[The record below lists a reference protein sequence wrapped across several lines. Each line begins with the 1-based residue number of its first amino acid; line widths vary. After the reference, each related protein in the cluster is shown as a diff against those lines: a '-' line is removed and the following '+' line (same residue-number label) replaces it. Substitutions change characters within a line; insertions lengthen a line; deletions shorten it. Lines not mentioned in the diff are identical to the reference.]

1 MKTFI
6 STRNHTILALLFL
19 MGAMVNSATAQQ
31 YPGQYPGGAQPFYWR
46 GADNTVYNLQIQ
58 IRNTQ
63 VELSS
68 ILYRARFIRY
78 SPRGYQ
84 QHMAHVQ
91 RLQEKINYFQRQLGA
106 YLRMHY
112 YR

>member
-6 STRNHTILALLFL
+6 STRNQTILALLFL

-31 YPGQYPGGAQPFYWR
+31 YPVGAQPFYWR

-78 SPRGYQ
+78 SPQGYQ
-84 QHMAHVQ
+84 QHMAHVR
-91 RLQEKINYFQRQLGA
+91 RLQAKIYYLQRQLEA

>member
-1 MKTFI
+1 MKTFV
-6 STRNHTILALLFL
+6 STRNHAILALLFL
-19 MGAMVNSATAQQ
+19 VVATFNSATAQ
-31 YPGQYPGGAQPFYWR
+31 QYPGGAQPFYWR

-58 IRNTQ
+58 IRNKL

-68 ILYRARFIRY
+68 ILNRARSIRF
-78 SPRGYQ
+78 SPQGYQ

-91 RLQEKINYFQRQLGA
+91 RLKAKIYYLRRQLEA
-106 YLRMHY
+106 YLKMHY

>member
-1 MKTFI
+1 MKTFL
-6 STRNHTILALLFL
+6 STRNHAILALLFL
-19 MGAMVNSATAQQ
+19 VGATFNSATAQQ
-31 YPGQYPGGAQPFYWR
+31 YPGGAQPYYWR
-46 GADNTVYNLQIQ
+46 GTDNTVYNLQIQ

-68 ILYRARFIRY
+68 ILNRARFIRY

-84 QHMAHVQ
+84 QHMAHVR
-91 RLQEKINYFQRQLGA
+91 RLQAKIYHLQRQLEA